1 MLESFA
7 GFVVLSSNTTFRPL
21 GDREEHNG
29 ESARDPFSLH
39 FARSRMQFLFRACF
53 RQDFEAL
60 AVQASSAS
68 RAHFTRLSLAVRTNT
83 ASSKSTGWPR
93 CVDLQGGGAA
103 KPPCHGAAH

>member
-1 MLESFA
+1 MLESFG
-7 GFVVLSSNTTFRPL
+7 GFVLPLVNASFRAL

-60 AVQASSAS
+60 AVQASSAP
-68 RAHFTRLSLAVRTNT
+68 RARFTWLSITLRTRT
-83 ASSKSTGWPR
+83 ASSKSSGRSR
-93 CVDLQGGGAA
+93 CVDLQGGGTG
-103 KPPCHGAAH
+103 KRQ